1 MRRLIASAAALVAL
15 LTGLFAQPAA
25 TAGADTQTHY
35 YLSLGDSLAESY
47 QPDGVL
53 DQGYAEQLHTLLAAD
68 DPKLKLTKLGCGGE
82 STRSM
87 RFGSQDP
94 SLVSSCGT
102 QRFYQHRY
110 PKGTQLAEAIHFLT
124 KHRGKVDLITID
136 IGANDL
142 SRLDDQG
149 NEVICLFEPLGCN
162 AQNQQIATNLAS
174 ILAQLHA
181 AAPGVPV
188 VGMTYYNAF
197 APIWY
202 SDLEL
207 GQLVSDRM
215 DGLNEIL
222 DTSYAAAASPVADV
236 AGAFENGVFPESA
249 DNACAWTWFCTVGD
263 FHLNTEGYGVVAYEY
278 LASIQQ

>member
-1 MRRLIASAAALVAL
+1 MRRLIASAAALAAL
-15 LTGLFAQPAA
+15 FTGLLAQPAA
-25 TAGADTQTHY
+25 TAGADTPTHY
-35 YLSLGDSLAESY
+35 YLSLGDSLAEGF

-94 SLVSSCGT
+94 TLVSSCGT

-110 PKGTQLAEAIHFLT
+110 PKGTQLAQAIHFLT

-149 NEVICLFEPLGCN
+149 NEVVCLFEPQGCD
-162 AQNQQIATNLAS
+162 AQHQQIATNLAA

-188 VGMTYYNAF
+188 IGMTYYNFF

-202 SDLEL
+202 SDPEL
-207 GQLVSDRM
+207 GQLISDRI
-215 DGLNEIL
+215 DKLNKVL
-222 DTSYAAAASPVADV
+222 DTGYADAASPVADV
-236 AGAFENGVFPESA
+236 AGAFENGAFPDSA
-249 DNACAWTWFCTVGD
+249 DNTCAWTWFCTVGD
-263 FHLNTEGYGVVAYEY
+263 PHPNTDGYGVVADEY
-278 LASIQQ
+278 LAAIQQ